1 MYDALKRIHLRD
13 INQKNELTKEK
24 IYEVL
29 VFFYMKFSLI
39 INKLF

>member
-1 MYDALKRIHLRD
+1 MYDALKRIHLRV